1 MDGHLGCFQLF
12 ILMIYFTSSIAVS
25 CQIPPSAPFYGKP
38 AQREGRE
45 GGRKDNLGV
54 LKSSPKE
61 LKQEPGMAVSGE
73 GLLQVKGGGRGQKPG
88 LSQMHF
94 FRSEG
99 SRAWMA

>member
-12 ILMIYFTSSIAVS
+12 ILTVCFTSSVAAS
-25 CQIPPSAPFYGKP
+25 CQFPPSAPFYGKP
-38 AQREGRE
+38 AQRQRRE
-45 GGRKDNLGV
+45 GGRKDHLGV

-61 LKQEPGMAVSGE
+61 LRQEPGVGVAGE
-73 GLLQVKGGGRGQKPG
+73 GLLQAQGGGRGQKPD

-99 SRAWMA
+99 SRA